1 MGVTVAVSGGI
12 SMSAFDDLASAVV
25 QMMATAATAAA
36 TGAGSAAASQ
46 VGDLVRT
53 RLTGAGQNA
62 AVATFDAAPQEPAA
76 QAVLHSALVTVMA
89 ADQPFVVQ
97 LTSVIP
103 APEEAPAAAQP
114 ANLASG
120 GGITIQGT
128 RNKVRGNFA
137 GRDQIINNI
146 RNGDARTLAVLTLV
160 ILILALAGYGGAQL
174 LQDDDALPSSTPS
187 VSRATGAVGPTG
199 AALPP
204 TTATVRRIL
213 PDRNSVD
220 SRAFPQADTP
230 YIATSAAKLFL
241 CRAAPECQKNATA
254 AGGVEYGPKVT
265 EDSNPGN
272 YAEFVVLA
280 FPDTTTGHLAY
291 VDLVEGGIEKGLV
304 SERKIAGL
312 GDYGEESQGFSSDS
326 GPTSSMY
333 NRMLVF
339 RYGAFIGVAHQL
351 DDGSPGRAGRL
362 QQLAKILAGRM
373 AKANAGQIP

>member
-1 MGVTVAVSGGI
+1 MSVTVAVSGGI
-12 SMSAFDDLASAVV
+12 SVSAFDGLASAVV
-25 QMMATAATAAA
+25 QMMAAAGTAAA
-36 TGAGSAAASQ
+36 TGAGSAAASL

-89 ADQPFVVQ
+89 ADQSFVVQ

-114 ANLASG
+114 SNVASG
-120 GGITIQGT
+120 GGVTLQGA

-160 ILILALAGYGGAQL
+160 ILILVLAGYGGAQL
-174 LQDDDALPSSTPS
+174 LQDDDAPPISTPS
-187 VSRATGAVGPTG
+187 ASRATGAVGPTST
-199 AALPP
+199 ALPP

-220 SRAFPQADTP
+220 SRVFPQADAP
-230 YIATSAAKLFL
+230 YVATSAAKLFL

-254 AGGVEYGPKVT
+254 VGGVKYGPKVT
-265 EDSNPGN
+265 ADSNPGN
-272 YAEFVVLA
+272 YAEFIVLA
-280 FPDTTTGHLAY
+280 FPDATTAHLAY
-291 VDLVEGGIEKGLV
+291 VDLVEGGIE
-304 SERKIAGL
+304 ERKIAGL
-312 GDYGEESQGFSSDS
+312 GNYGEESQGFSPDS
-326 GPTSSMY
+326 GPTSSRS
-333 NRMLVF
+333 NGMLVF
-339 RYGAFIGVAHQL
+339 RYGAFIGLAHQL
-351 DDGSPGRAGRL
+351 DDGSPGHAGRL
-362 QQLAKILAGRM
+362 QQLATILAGRM